1 MTFTT
6 DLYRAAM
13 MAVAGVATT
22 ALLVYVDMVSA
33 VAA

>member
-6 DLYRAAM
+6 DLRRAAM
-13 MAVAGVATT
+13 MAIAGVATT

-33 VAA
+33 VVA